1 MRRAGGTR
9 MRVGPAAARQLL
21 ALLRSDAPDLRL
33 KAGGE
38 DGQDDGAD

>member
-1 MRRAGGTR
+1 MQRAGSSIA

-21 ALLRSDAPDLRL
+21 ALLRSDDPGLRI

-38 DGQDDGAD
+38 GEGAD